1 MFFAFSKKHSKM
13 GRKRLTED
21 SFSLRDLGETIA
33 KLLDLR
39 EGSDVEIQRNRNNP
53 NELKLIKHPQETA
66 K

>member
-1 MFFAFSKKHSKM
+1 M